1 MSIVQDFVTK
11 SDQFFKK
18 ENLPDVQVG
27 DTVKLQ
33 LFLELP
39 KSSENDKNKERIQAY
54 EGVVIAKSGNN
65 KFIGSTITVR
75 KVFQGL
81 GIEKVFFLNSP
92 WIKTIEILKSAKVRR
107 GKLYY
112 LRNRTGKSARLKRK
126 F

>member
-81 GIEKVFFLNSP
+81 GIEKVFFLYFP
-92 WIKTIEILKSAKVRR
+92 DP
-107 GKLYY
+107 
-112 LRNRTGKSARLKRK
+112 
-126 F
+126 